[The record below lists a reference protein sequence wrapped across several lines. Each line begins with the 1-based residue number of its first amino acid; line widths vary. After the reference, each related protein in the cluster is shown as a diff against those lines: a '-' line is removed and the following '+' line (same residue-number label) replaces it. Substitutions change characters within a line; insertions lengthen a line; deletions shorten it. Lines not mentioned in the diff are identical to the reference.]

1 MRALRKALTRALKTC
16 VKPLARFV
24 IRQLHVHVI
33 QPAPL
38 PHPLEDF
45 CREARVLIHDL
56 GGRMERLET
65 RFAEGDVVLS
75 SIVRELTRL
84 QLQSEVLHET
94 LGAPRAPD
102 KPLPESSRDYRQA
115 G

>member
-1 MRALRKALTRALKTC
+1 
-16 VKPLARFV
+16 LARFV

-45 CREARVLIHDL
+45 CREARLLFHDL
-56 GGRMERLET
+56 CGRMERLET
-65 RFAEGDVVLS
+65 RFAEVDVVLS

-84 QLQSEVLHET
+84 QLQSEALHDT
-94 LGAPRAPD
+94 LSAVRVGDEPV
-102 KPLPESSRDYRQA
+102 PESSTEYRQA